1 MCTGKINCPGEKAR
15 IVKYSEAHSIRTTA
29 KHFGVSVSTVTKYR
43 RDLKAPEK
51 AMPESLKRQNNK
63 VLVELVNKQNSL
75 ILQALDLL
83 QEAVRMS
90 EERDF
95 DKIKMIA

>member
-1 MCTGKINCPGEKAR
+1 MCTGKINCPGERER
-15 IVKYSEAHSIRTTA
+15 IAKYSDTHSNYETA
-29 KHFGVSVSTVTKYR
+29 KHFGVAESSVRRYR
-43 RDLKAPEK
+43 DQFGKPKKRTQT
-51 AMPESLKRQNNK
+51 LKRQNNK